1 MATPLIESE
10 GDHSSDE
17 DFSPGH
23 LVIDMEGMGGVSP
36 GHTHLVSDLKTI
48 DRQICELNCEVNYV
62 CTVCG
67 LVYIKLSS
75 TCNINSL
82 CL

>member
-1 MATPLIESE
+1 MIMPFLCSIQCVQLMATPLIESE

-36 GHTHLVSDLKTI
+36 GLTHLVSDLKTI
-48 DRQICELNCEVNYV
+48 DRQICELARPQFYLAINC
-62 CTVCG
+62 G
-67 LVYIKLSS
+67 HR
-75 TCNINSL
+75 
-82 CL
+82 